1 MADVLESKSGQAWQV
16 TLFDSL
22 GSEIRR
28 QAERL
33 AQRADRASAFER
45 QGAFIGAARAGRSCV
60 PLQNL
65 GDPVRNYDAIE
76 VEHGRKTDRVGE
88 SMVKPEFGGE
98 RMRE

>member
-22 GSEIRR
+22 GSEVRR
-28 QAERL
+28 KTERL
-33 AQRADRASAFER
+33 AQRADRAGAFER
-45 QGAFIGAARAGRSCV
+45 QGAFIGAANAEMARD
-60 PLQNL
+60 L
-65 GDPVRNYDAIE
+65 GDPFRNYDAIE